1 MNNNNNIVKTMV
13 ICFEHYRFSF
23 TAMAGCYIQHLW
35 PELWQVIN
43 ETVTRNLIWGFSET
57 ISKYSRQFYLESRL
71 RWKKNL
77 ENVSEWARPMF
88 EASVDSRSVEIQGHS
103 NVTLMASLK
112 KRHTHTHRHTCL
124 RANTHL
130 HTQTHTHTHA
140 HTHTDTHTHSHTHTH
155 THTFTH
161 SNAHSMTYSRVG
173 PKPSQFA
180 GIGVVATK
188 QADK

>member
-112 KRHTHTHRHTCL
+112 KKAHTHSCL
-124 RANTHL
+124 RAY
-130 HTQTHTHTHA
+130 THTYTYSHTF
-140 HTHTDTHTHSHTHTH
+140 THSHTHSHTQTHIRWHTR
-155 THTFTH
+155 
-161 SNAHSMTYSRVG
+161 A
-173 PKPSQFA
+173 
-180 GIGVVATK
+180 
-188 QADK
+188 

>member
-35 PELWQVIN
+35 PELWHVIN
-43 ETVTRNLIWGFSET
+43 ETVTRSLIWGFSET

-112 KRHTHTHRHTCL
+112 KRHTHTHACVLTL
-124 RANTHL
+124 TL
-130 HTQTHTHTHA
+130 THTHTHA
-140 HTHTDTHTHSHTHTH
+140 CVLTHTRSHTQTHIRWHTR
-155 THTFTH
+155 
-161 SNAHSMTYSRVG
+161 A
-173 PKPSQFA
+173 
-180 GIGVVATK
+180 
-188 QADK
+188 

>member
-1 MNNNNNIVKTMV
+1 MSNNNNIVKTMV

-43 ETVTRNLIWGFSET
+43 ETVTRSLIWGFSET

-112 KRHTHTHRHTCL
+112 KRHTHTHID
-124 RANTHL
+124 THACV
-130 HTQTHTHTHA
+130 QTHTYTHPHPHTRTHTSTPTHPHTHP
-140 HTHTDTHTHSHTHTH
+140 HSAPTM
-155 THTFTH
+155 
-161 SNAHSMTYSRVG
+161 SGA
-173 PKPSQFA
+173 
-180 GIGVVATK
+180 I
-188 QADK
+188 

>member
-43 ETVTRNLIWGFSET
+43 ETVTRSLIWGFSET

-71 RWKKNL
+71 RWKKI
-77 ENVSEWARPMF
+77 SKMF
-88 EASVDSRSVEIQGHS
+88 RNELDRCLKHRWTRGPSKSKATR
-103 NVTLMASLK
+103 TLPWWHHWK
-112 KRHTHTHRHTCL
+112 KGTHTHACVLILTL
-124 RANTHL
+124 
-130 HTQTHTHTHA
+130 THTHTH
-140 HTHTDTHTHSHTHTH
+140 THSH